1 MKKWNKII
9 TNIKER
15 KKNIIKVIK
24 KKKGKIEEIAIEIF
38 KKKKVKRKKS
48 I

>member
-1 MKKWNKII
+1 MKKWNEII

-24 KKKGKIEEIAIEIF
+24 KKKGNIEEIAIEIF